1 MLGKYIIEQMAP
13 TRWFYSFEDVN
24 EKKEKLVIELIKIVV
39 DNPNDKKCLPYLWKK
54 HGYIDRVLPHY
65 WSISTYVHDTENN
78 CYGIYNPQ
86 SKRSDDGKRNVINFD
101 WIFEATEENKQKLLE
116 EVYNRFMAATG
127 KTATEKKIENV
138 YNHAKKCGHEVY
150 KELPEGWKMLK
161 GTYAPLGSVLIS
173 NGKSF
178 RDKERKEALLLI

>member
-1 MLGKYIIEQMAP
+1 MKRHIDYVVVNVNGDYANVYDFCTPETAEEIIEKATEQARK
-13 TRWFYSFEDVN
+13 TVATYNSHIVN
-24 EKKEKLVIELIKIVV
+24 YPERADYWKSCKKQYE
-39 DNPNDKKCLPYLWKK
+39 
-54 HGYIDRVLPHY
+54 
-65 WSISTYVHDTENN
+65 TENN

>member
-1 MLGKYIIEQMAP
+1 MLGKYTIEQMAP
-13 TRWFYSFEDVN
+13 ARWYYTFE
-24 EKKEKLVIELIKIVV
+24 EKNRKGETLVIELMKITV
-39 DNPNDKKCLPYLWKK
+39 DTSDKKSIPVLWKK

-86 SKRSDDGKRNVINFD
+86 SKRSDDGRHVINFD

-150 KELPEGWKMLK
+150 KKLPEGWKILK
-161 GTYAPLGSVLIS
+161 GAYAPLGSVLIS